1 MSDSRTIRDTFNR
14 VAARYDRHA
23 ALELEVGRRLLERTD
38 FCRREPRRILDL
50 GCGTGACSVELKK
63 KFRRARVIGV
73 DSATMMLAQLRRRA
87 SLLRPVSVVCADLS
101 SLPFPQAA
109 ADLVF
114 CNLAAYWSPDPGA
127 LFGEFRR
134 VLQPGGM
141 LLFSTLGPASLR
153 ELREASFK
161 AGSGLQFPE
170 FPDLLEVGNALV
182 AAGFSEPV
190 MDMEIITVHYPSLDA
205 LALELE
211 STGTSLLISGGE
223 RWAELR
229 SSLDSTLVPRE
240 ADGKFP
246 LTYEIVYGTAFGPE
260 EGQPR
265 RTADG
270 DIATFSVESLLRS
283 RRLG

>member
-23 ALELEVGRRLLERTD
+23 ALELEVGRRLLERTG

-50 GCGTGACSVELKK
+50 GCGTGASSVELKK

-73 DSATMMLAQLRRRA
+73 DSATMMLAQLQRRA
-87 SLLRPVSVVCADLS
+87 SLLRPVSAVCADLS
-101 SLPFPQAA
+101 SLPFPQAS

-114 CNLAAYWSPDPGA
+114 CNLAAYWSPDPA
-127 LFGEFRR
+127 VLFGEFRR

-153 ELREASFK
+153 ELREASSQ
-161 AGSGLQFPE
+161 AESGLQFPE

-211 STGTSLLISGGE
+211 STGTSLLISGWE
-223 RWAELR
+223 HWAELKGP
-229 SSLDSTLVPRE
+229 LDSASAPRQ
-240 ADGKFP
+240 AGGRVP
-246 LTYEIVYGTAFGPE
+246 LTYEIVYGTAFGPG

-265 RTADG
+265 RTAEG
-270 DIATFSVESLLRS
+270 DIATFSVESLLKS
-283 RRLG
+283 RRMG

>member
-38 FCRREPRRILDL
+38 FCRREPRRVLDL

-153 ELREASFK
+153 ELRDAWAESD
-161 AGSGLQFPE
+161 SELRFPD

-190 MDMEIITVHYPSLDA
+190 MDMEIITVQYPSPDA
-205 LALELE
+205 LAQEVE
-211 STGTSLLISGGE
+211 STGTSLLIPGWE
-223 RWAELR
+223 RWPELR
-229 SSLDSTLVPRE
+229 SPLDLAFARGE
-240 ADGKFP
+240 AGGKCP
-246 LTYEIVYGTAFGPE
+246 LTYEIVYGTAFGPG

-265 RTADG
+265 RTAEG
-270 DIATFSVESLLRS
+270 DVATFSVDSLLKS